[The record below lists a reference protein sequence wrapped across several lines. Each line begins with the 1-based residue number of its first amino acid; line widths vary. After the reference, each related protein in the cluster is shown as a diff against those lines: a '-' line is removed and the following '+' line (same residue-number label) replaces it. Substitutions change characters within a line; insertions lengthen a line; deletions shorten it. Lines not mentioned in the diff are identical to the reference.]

1 MSGDI
6 PPEACGILLLAILGY
21 FVIDLMES
29 ALLNYGRGGHSV
41 STPNVQKSD
50 EHRKK
55 NCAVENCNAVVFR
68 MTDFCHR
75 HQNETPTP
83 PNTIESEDTNSNSQN
98 WWEPEEPPDLPDTI
112 STDTPQK
119 SRSIPIVLLAGLF
132 FLGWVGLVPVIGY
145 LLYTAFTKRDSE
157 F

>member
-6 PPEACGILLLAILGY
+6 TPEACGVVLLFIAGY
-21 FVIDLMES
+21 FVIGLMES
-29 ALLNYGRGGHSV
+29 AFWNSINGGQSA
-41 STPNVQKSD
+41 SNPNVQKRD
-50 EHRKK
+50 QHRKK

-75 HQNETPTP
+75 HQNETLVPS
-83 PNTIESEDTNSNSQN
+83 NKNESEETNSNSQN
-98 WWEPEEPPDLPDTI
+98 WWETEEPLDLQDTI

-119 SRSIPIVLLAGLF
+119 SRPIPIVLLAGLF

-145 LLYTAFTKRDSE
+145 LLYTAFTKRGSE